1 MLIRTFVAVLVAAL
15 TLSAGEAERA
25 LSGRVSDG
33 ASPVAAAIV
42 TITSADTV
50 MSATT
55 DNQGR
60 FMLPAVPTGRYDLR
74 VSAGGYAVLERHV
87 TIHAHEQER
96 NWVDIS
102 GLVPAGQ
109 QTVSV
114 RELLEHKNA
123 LSNPSAPVPSPAVFA
138 STPRC
143 GFVTRTC
150 PMMLG
155 TCRLKSLLKSASN
168 RIYMPRNSCRQWASS
183 GQYKERS

>member
-1 MLIRTFVAVLVAAL
+1 MLVRTFVAVLVAAL

-33 ASPVAAAIV
+33 ATPVAAAIV

-50 MSATT
+50 MSVTT

-60 FMLPAVPTGRYDLR
+60 FTLPAAPVGRYDLR
-74 VSAGGYAVLERHV
+74 VSAGGYAVLERRV
-87 TIHAHEQER
+87 TIHAHEQQR
-96 NWVDIS
+96 NWVDIG

-123 LSNPSAPVPSPAVFA
+123 LSNPSAPVPSP
-138 STPRC
+138 
-143 GFVTRTC
+143 
-150 PMMLG
+150 
-155 TCRLKSLLKSASN
+155 
-168 RIYMPRNSCRQWASS
+168 NSFR
-183 GQYKERS
+183 